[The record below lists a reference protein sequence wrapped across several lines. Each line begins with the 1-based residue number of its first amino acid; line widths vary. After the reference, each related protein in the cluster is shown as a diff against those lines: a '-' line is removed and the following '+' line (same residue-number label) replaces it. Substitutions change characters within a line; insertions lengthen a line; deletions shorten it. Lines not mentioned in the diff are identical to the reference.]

1 VRRFRLVAIL
11 SVALAACS
19 SGPPEVDVV
28 SNAAHLALIPAME
41 SAADEI
47 SALSTA
53 TEVFCSTPDGEA
65 HEAATDAWRT
75 AKEAWERSELTTLFG
90 PADMLRT
97 VSKVDYAPISESG
110 IVELLASDTL
120 IDVDYIDNRAA
131 STQRGLGAVEYALFR
146 DTESAADERTC
157 ALAGSSAVVAANAAT
172 ALVDSWTTSFD
183 GGEPWVDVYTM
194 VIPPNQSFGDLVA
207 SFVETLKRQSLFE
220 LGQALGISAP
230 EPNIEAIPEGAA
242 GEAAAMYRSQLE
254 SIRVTVDAG
263 GEDSLGELIRARSPD
278 VADRIDETLDR
289 ALAEVS
295 ALEGPM
301 RDIASESPETLE
313 PIYQDIADL
322 RTLFESDVVSL
333 LDITLGFSDT
343 DGDTG

>member
-1 VRRFRLVAIL
+1 VRRLRLIAIL
-11 SVALAACS
+11 TVALAACS

-41 SAADEI
+41 NAADEI
-47 SALSTA
+47 AILSTA
-53 TEVFCSTPDGEA
+53 TETFCSTPDGVT
-65 HEAATDAWRT
+65 HEGAIDDWRS
-75 AKEAWERSELTTLFG
+75 AKQAWERSELTTFFG

-97 VSKVDYAPISESG
+97 VSKVDYAPISETG
-110 IVELLASDTL
+110 IDELLASDTP

-157 ALAGSSAVVAANAAT
+157 ALAASSAVVAANAAT
-172 ALVDSWTTSFD
+172 ALVDSWTKSFN
-183 GGEPWVDVYTM
+183 GGEPWVDVYTV

-230 EPNIEAIPEGAA
+230 EPNVEAIPEGAA
-242 GEAAAMYRSQLE
+242 GEAAAMYTSQLE
-254 SIRVTVDAG
+254 SIRVTLDAG
-263 GEDSLGELIRARSPD
+263 GEDSLGELIRARSPE

-289 ALAEVS
+289 AIAEVS

-301 RDIASESPETLE
+301 RVIAAESPETVE

>member
-1 VRRFRLVAIL
+1 VRRLFPAAIL
-11 SVALAACS
+11 FLALIACS

-28 SNAAHLALIPAME
+28 SNATHLALIPAME
-41 SAADEI
+41 TAADEI
-47 SALSTA
+47 ATLSAA
-53 TEVFCSTPDGEA
+53 TETFCEAPDA
-65 HEAATDAWRT
+65 ANHEAAKEAWRT
-75 AKEAWERSELTTLFG
+75 AKEAWERSELTTFFG

-97 VSKVDYAPISESG
+97 VSKVDYAPISETG
-110 IVELLASDTL
+110 IEELLASDTI
-120 IDVDYIDNRAA
+120 IDIDYIDNRAA
-131 STQRGLGAVEYALFR
+131 STQRGLGAAEYALFR
-146 DTESAADERTC
+146 DTELAADERTC
-157 ALAGSSAVVAANAAT
+157 AFAASSSVVAANAAT
-172 ALVDSWTTSFD
+172 ALVDSWTTSFS
-183 GGEPWVDVYTM
+183 GGEPWVDVYTV

-220 LGQALGISAP
+220 LGQALGVSAP
-230 EPNIEAIPEGAA
+230 EPDIEAIPEGAA

-254 SIRVTVDAG
+254 SIRVTLDAG
-263 GEDSLGELIRARSPD
+263 GEDSLGELIRARSPE

-289 ALAEVS
+289 AIAGVS
-295 ALEGPM
+295 GLGGPM
-301 RDIASESPETLE
+301 RGIAAENPEDLE

>member
-1 VRRFRLVAIL
+1 MRRLFPAVMLCIV
-11 SVALAACS
+11 LAACS

-28 SNAAHLALIPAME
+28 SNAAYLALLPAME
-41 SAADEI
+41 TAADVI
-47 SALSTA
+47 AGLSTA
-53 TEVFCSTPDGEA
+53 TEAFCSAPDGET
-65 HEAATDAWRT
+65 HQAAMEAWRT
-75 AKEAWERSELTTLFG
+75 AKGAWERSELTTFFG

-97 VSKVDYAPISESG
+97 LSKVDYAPISETG
-110 IVELLASDTL
+110 IEELLASDTL

-146 DTESAADERTC
+146 DTELAADERTC
-157 ALAGSSAVVAANAAT
+157 ALAASSSVVAANAAE
-172 ALVDSWTTSFD
+172 ALVDSWITSFN
-183 GGEPWVDVYTM
+183 GGEPWVDVYTV

-220 LGQALGISAP
+220 LGQALGVSAP
-230 EPNIEAIPEGAA
+230 EPDIEAIPEGAA
-242 GEAAAMYRSQLE
+242 GEAAAMYQSQLE
-254 SIRVTVDAG
+254 SIRVALDAG
-263 GEDSLGELIRARSPD
+263 GEYSLGELIRARSPE
-278 VADRIDETLDR
+278 VAEGIDETLDR
-289 ALAEVS
+289 SIAEVS
-295 ALEGPM
+295 ALEGRM
-301 RDIASESPETLE
+301 RAIAAESPDELE